1 MPISLDEYREPKWI
15 RHRKR
20 YTIAGHTDA
29 KSRFMKFEQ
38 YPRNYRGGIYPQAG
52 YNPNNQAIR
61 VEKINLERDD
71 YTLKPR

>member
-1 MPISLDEYREPKWI
+1 MPISMDEYREPKWI

-20 YTIAGHTDA
+20 YTIAGQTDA

-38 YPRNYRGGIYPQAG
+38 HPRSYREGVYPQAG
-52 YNPNNQAIR
+52 YNPNHQTIR

-71 YTLKPR
+71 YTIKPY